1 MGLDEIHLDGLL
13 HYSPRYTT
21 IHQDILILISH
32 DSVDS
37 CEILHQFV
45 DDLSHLNIYIYFNP
59 IIYLVGGFNPSEKY

>member
-45 DDLSHLNIYIYFNP
+45 DDLSHLNIYIYIF
-59 IIYLVGGFNPSEKY
+59 